1 MAKKEAGLKFY
12 EYSQNNTGGSFV
24 TDDKLCHRLFIEAN
38 SSTEAD
44 EIAEGFG
51 CYWNGVDEGSDCPC
65 CGDRWYSGYVV
76 DISTMTKEKNST
88 YPVELWVDRK
98 NSDTD
103 PVADLKARYSNLEWD
118 KEPEL
123 KEKYGSPIVEGVAK
137 LRTIEDYAQIMADQY
152 GWTSPDIRIFYNDG
166 SVKEIFS
173 LKVEEQKAKKKSKVN
188 KIG

>member
-12 EYSQNNTGGSFV
+12 EYSQNNTGGSFI

-44 EIAEGFG
+44 EIAEGLG

-65 CGDRWYSGYVV
+65 CGDRWHSGYVV
-76 DISTMTKEKNST
+76 DISSMTKEKNST
-88 YPVELWVDRK
+88 YPVELWIDRK
-98 NSDTD
+98 NSDSD

-123 KEKYGSPIVEGVAK
+123 KEKYGSSIIEGVVK
-137 LRTIEDYAQIMADQY
+137 LNSIEDYAQIMADQY
-152 GWTSPDIRIFYNDG
+152 GWTSPDSRIFYHDG
-166 SVKEIFS
+166 KVKEIFS
-173 LKVEEQKAKKKSKVN
+173 AKVEEQKAKKKSKVN
-188 KIG
+188 KID